1 MGDDN
6 NSILGKVISMFITI
20 MVGVTLL
27 IAGLPTL
34 ISQIN
39 SISDIEGITSGQA
52 SQLEG
57 MFFIVLLMGVLVLV
71 VAIVSYFANRS
82 DR

>member
-1 MGDDN
+1 MGDN
-6 NSILGKVISMFITI
+6 TILDKVISMFITVI
-20 MVGVTLL
+20 VGVSLL
-27 IAGLPTL
+27 VAGLPML

-39 SISDIEGITSGQA
+39 SIGSIDGITSGQA

-57 MFFIVLLMGVLVLV
+57 MFFLVLMLSVLVLV
-71 VAIVSYFANRS
+71 VAIVSYFSTRS

>member
-1 MGDDN
+1 MGDE
-6 NSILGKVISMFITI
+6 ILNKVISMFVTI

-39 SISDIEGITSGQA
+39 SIRNIAGIDAAQVTQFESLFGIV
-52 SQLEG
+52 
-57 MFFIVLLMGVLVLV
+57 IVLSILVLV
-71 VAIVSYFANRS
+71 VAVARYFTGGDKPR
-82 DR
+82 

>member
-1 MGDDN
+1 MGDD
-6 NSILGKVISMFITI
+6 NSILGKVISMFITVV
-20 MVGVTLL
+20 VGVTLM
-27 IAGLPTL
+27 IAGLPML

-39 SISDIEGITSGQA
+39 SIGSIDGITQSQS

-57 MFFIVLLMGVLVLV
+57 MFFLVLMLGVLVLV
-71 VAIVSYFANRS
+71 VAIVSYFSTRS

>member
-1 MGDDN
+1 MGDD
-6 NSILGKVISMFITI
+6 NSILGKVISMFITV

-39 SISDIEGITSGQA
+39 SISDIDGITSGQA

>member
-1 MGDDN
+1 MGDE
-6 NSILGKVISMFITI
+6 ILNKVISMFVTI

-39 SISDIEGITSGQA
+39 SIGNIAGIDTAQVTQFETLFGVV
-52 SQLEG
+52 
-57 MFFIVLLMGVLVLV
+57 IVLSILVLV
-71 VAIVSYFANRS
+71 VAVARYFTGGDKPR
-82 DR
+82 